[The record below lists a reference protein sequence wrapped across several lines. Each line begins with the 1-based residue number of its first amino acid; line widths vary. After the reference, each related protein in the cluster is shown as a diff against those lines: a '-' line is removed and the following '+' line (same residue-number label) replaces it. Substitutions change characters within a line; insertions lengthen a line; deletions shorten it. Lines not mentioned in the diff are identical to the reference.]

1 MQQMPFRT
9 LSTLLLIL
17 LLLDGCV
24 GVSRRAAPMARDTEA
39 IVPGFPAGIRW
50 VGETRR
56 DFALRSPRLMQR
68 VASASHGAPVNVL
81 VLSGGGA
88 GGAFGAGAL
97 VGWSR
102 RATRPEFQVVTGVST
117 GALIAPLAFLGPDWD
132 PVLEEAFSGG
142 HAEHLLRT
150 RWLGA
155 LFGASVYQG
164 RPLTEL
170 VDRFVTDEMVRAIA
184 AESRKG
190 RLLIVATTDLD
201 REQPMFWNLGLIAEQ
216 GGPAARQLICQV
228 LIASASVPGVFPP
241 VMIPVEQGGKPFEEM
256 HVDGS
261 ATTSLFFIP
270 DVAAILPEPLDVLR
284 GGHLYILINGSVRAQ
299 ATTTR
304 AQTISIL
311 KRSAVATLQGGTRAA
326 VELAYSTAQRHAM
339 STAVTALPNGFA
351 FDDSLEFEDTRMRA
365 LFEFGA
371 HCGASGQLWDTAV
384 DALDL
389 DSAQTLLDAGSV
401 RCPAALAPAP
411 DAQIPHA
418 SQEDA
423 SRRGQQEVSGV
434 DSTS

>member
-1 MQQMPFRT
+1 MPSRT
-9 LSTLLLIL
+9 VSTLLLIL
-17 LLLDGCV
+17 LLSGCV
-24 GVSRRAAPMARDTEA
+24 GLPRQGAPTARDAVA
-39 IVPGFPAGIRW
+39 IVPGFPADIRW
-50 VGETRR
+50 VGESRR
-56 DFALRSPRLMQR
+56 DFALRSREMTQR
-68 VASASHGAPVNVL
+68 VASASHGAPLNVL

-102 RATRPEFQVVTGVST
+102 QATRPEFQLVTGVST
-117 GALIAPLAFLGPDWD
+117 GALIAPLAFLGPSWD
-132 PVLEEAFSGG
+132 PVLQEAFSGG
-142 HAEHLLRT
+142 HAQHLLRT

-164 RPLTEL
+164 GPLTEL
-170 VDRFVTDEMVRAIA
+170 VDRFVTDEMVQAIA
-184 AESRKG
+184 VESRKG
-190 RLLIVATTDLD
+190 RLLVVATTDLD
-201 REQPMFWNLGLIAEQ
+201 REQPMFWNLGLIAEH

-270 DVAAILPEPLDVLR
+270 DVAAILPEPLDALR

-304 AQTISIL
+304 AQTLSIL
-311 KRSAVATLQGGTRAA
+311 ERSAVATLQGGTRAA

-339 STAVTALPNGFA
+339 STAVTALPDDFA
-351 FDDSLEFEDTRMRA
+351 FSDSLEFDQARMRA

-371 HCGASGQLWDTAV
+371 HCGSTGQLWDTAV
-384 DALDL
+384 NALDQQ
-389 DSAQTLLDAGSV
+389 SAQAEADAGAV
-401 RCPAALAPAP
+401 LCPAARAPALAP
-411 DAQIPHA
+411 DATMPPA
-418 SQEDA
+418 PRDDA
-423 SRRGQQEVSGV
+423 KGRGQQETPGV
-434 DSTS
+434 DSNS